1 MCQKK
6 NHSQIAGSVECGRD
20 VPMSTIALLP
30 VMMIIFVEEKLKLL

>member
-6 NHSQIAGSVECGRD
+6 NHSHIAGSVEYGRD
-20 VPMSTIALLP
+20 VPMNAIALLP